1 MKGINEFITEM
12 SAIHNRDND
21 SIRKQI
27 YDLEKQIQNNT
38 AADKKRIL
46 DAAGVSGKNA
56 TVSYEVAME
65 LAKLVLKAD
74 KPYGAYYFILTHLL
88 DKLQGAVSYSDKTK
102 EMLDKIT
109 NIFTSAAM
117 DDLISKNKDVEKK
130 HKEISKIADKINSKI
145 SELKEIDKQMD
156 ELSDKYPVLR
166 KL

>member
-65 LAKLVLKAD
+65 LAKLVLKAN

-88 DKLQGAVSYSDKTK
+88 DKLSASTK
-102 EMLDKIT
+102 YGNKPIEMLDKIT
-109 NIFTSAAM
+109 DVFTSAAM
-117 DDLISKNKDVEKK
+117 EDLISKNKDVEKK
-130 HKEISKIADKINSKI
+130 HKEISKIADKINTKI
-145 SELKEIDKQMD
+145 VELTEIDKQMD

>member
-1 MKGINEFITEM
+1 MKGINTYITEM

-27 YDLEKQIQNNT
+27 HDLEKQIQNNT

-88 DKLQGAVSYSDKTK
+88 DKLRGAVSYSDKTK

-109 NIFTSAAM
+109 DIFTSAAM

-130 HKEISKIADKINSKI
+130 HKEISKIADKINAKI
-145 SELKEIDKQMD
+145 AELTEIDKQMD
-156 ELSDKYPVLR
+156 ELTDKYPILK